1 MTTYFIVLSIVV
13 AFCFLAEK
21 SCKTAIAA
29 DKTVL
34 RTATKD
40 TKVFLFVVVVALTV
54 TAGCRYHVGTDYGNY
69 IILYRKYA
77 SATFGELIGITKE
90 PILPV
95 IGKLSARYFDSYYP
109 MFFAAS
115 VITVALALKSTY
127 QDTTDYV
134 FVTLLYALSGSWV
147 GSFNGV
153 RQFMA
158 ITIVYMGRKYIYQRK
173 FLKFLAVCFVGFLA
187 HKSALFFVLVYF
199 VYTEKIT
206 GKRLFAIAVIT
217 VILSRSY
224 EQIFSFIGWVSDSEN
239 SGTTDY
245 AMTSV
250 NIFRIL
256 VSCAPAIVGIY
267 YAYTRKM
274 NKEQV
279 FYVYMMV
286 ANAAIWL
293 ATSDSAY
300 LARLGSFTGIFV
312 PLALSSITQLCDK
325 RYYAALRVVIVCLY
339 FLYWLYEVTN
349 SRTLYEFE
357 WIFSYI

>member
-29 DKTVL
+29 DNTVL
-34 RTATKD
+34 RTPTKD

-69 IILYRKYA
+69 IDLYRKYA
-77 SATFGELIGITKE
+77 RATFGELTGITKE

-95 IGKLSARYFDSYYP
+95 IGKLSSIFFDSYYP

-115 VITVALALKSTY
+115 VITVALALKTTY

-147 GSFNGV
+147 SSFNGV

-158 ITIVYMGRKYIYQRK
+158 ITIVYMGRKYIYQRR
-173 FLKFLAVCFVGFLA
+173 FIKFLAVCFIGFLA
-187 HKSALFFVLVYF
+187 HKSALFFVLIYF
-199 VYTEKIT
+199 VYTEKISE
-206 GKRLFAIAVIT
+206 KRILMIAVATAI
-217 VILSRSY
+217 ISRSY
-224 EQIFSFIGWVSDSEN
+224 EHIFEFIGWMNDKEN
-239 SGTTDY
+239 AELSAY
-245 AMTSV
+245 ATRSV
-250 NIFRIL
+250 NVFRTL
-256 VSCAPAIVGIY
+256 VGCAPAVVGVY
-267 YAYTRKM
+267 FACTRKLE
-274 NKEQV
+274 KKQV

-286 ANAAIWL
+286 ANAAIQI

-312 PLALSSITQLCDK
+312 PLALSNITKLCNK
-325 RYYAALRVVIVCLY
+325 RYYAALRVAIICLY
-339 FLYWLYEVTN
+339 FLFWLYEVTN
-349 SRTLYEFE
+349 NEDLHNFE
-357 WIFSYI
+357 WIFEYI